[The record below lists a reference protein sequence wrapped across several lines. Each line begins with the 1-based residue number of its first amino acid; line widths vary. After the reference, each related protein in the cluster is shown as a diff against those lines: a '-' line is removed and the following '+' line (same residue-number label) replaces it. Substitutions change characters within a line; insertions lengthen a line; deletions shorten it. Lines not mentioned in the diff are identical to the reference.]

1 MTSLVSGQVLNLQK
15 SLIKFSPNI
24 RGDLQHRVKSIL
36 SMNSQESLGRY
47 LRVKVE
53 VRGSKLQYF
62 TPLLDRLSTKIAQ
75 WRTRCLS
82 QAAKLII
89 INSFLV
95 ATLVHHLSV
104 FIIPSA
110 IARKMDSMLA
120 RFFWTNA
127 HATGIHWRKKSIL
140 HCPKGLGGLGI
151 RSIGALNEALL
162 MKQLWRIKNHP
173 QLLLSKMY
181 SRF

>member
-75 WRTRCLS
+75 
-82 QAAKLII
+82 
-89 INSFLV
+89 
-95 ATLVHHLSV
+95 
-104 FIIPSA
+104 
-110 IARKMDSMLA
+110 
-120 RFFWTNA
+120 
-127 HATGIHWRKKSIL
+127 
-140 HCPKGLGGLGI
+140 
-151 RSIGALNEALL
+151 
-162 MKQLWRIKNHP
+162 
-173 QLLLSKMY
+173 
-181 SRF
+181 